1 MITSHSPLTCSVDI
15 STRKTRPARFA
26 LLLAAALDIG
36 LVGSAMA
43 QTASQLTEGSY
54 APPVIRAV
62 GGGIELPAVVGL
74 AAPAGA
80 ERLHVT
86 PSGLVVENALPDL
99 AEATAAVEARLKGKR
114 VSGADLFVIAQDLE
128 TAYVRAGFLLARV
141 SLPPQT
147 LKDGM
152 PLKLVVTDGYVA
164 AIDVSALPE
173 AVRGRVASILKPL
186 EGRSGLKKAE
196 LERRMLLAGDTPGLS
211 LRSTLRAGGAP
222 GATIIVIEGAY
233 APVSG
238 TIDLDNS
245 LSKEMG
251 RYSLNLGVDV
261 NGVLGLGETTY
272 VRLSGYPGAGDQSIF
287 GDDPRNRQIVAGFT
301 LPLGTDGVW
310 LNVEGVD
317 SKTHPTSDLGYT
329 MVDDYQRLSTRLGYG
344 WLRSRSANAS
354 TLIGLDVANESQ
366 KIDFAGTRS
375 DFSEDRLRVL
385 RLTQTG
391 DIILD
396 DGSRLSGN
404 GVFSV
409 GLDALGAR
417 QATAA
422 LPLSRDGAEPDF
434 RKFELSLSYAQGFA
448 GDRVQLSVAAR
459 AQTSFGDPLAAS
471 EQMSI
476 TGMDWVSGFNSG
488 EIQADAGA
496 VMRTELAFPVALP
509 ALELY
514 PGLGSVVSPYL
525 FAAGGIARL
534 EKASA
539 VEDEITRAGAF
550 GAGMR
555 LALSEKASPRSSTL
569 SLEYAHGTASGRKTE
584 DRFNLRFQV
593 GF

>member
-1 MITSHSPLTCSVDI
+1 MTRLPFSLTCS
-15 STRKTRPARFA
+15 SRYSARYGRPALLA
-26 LLLAAALDIG
+26 LLLASAIYPGFSSSAL
-36 LVGSAMA
+36 A
-43 QTASQLTEGSY
+43 QTASQLTQGSY
-54 APPVIRAV
+54 APPVIRSV

-80 ERLHVT
+80 DRVHVT
-86 PSGLVVENALPDL
+86 PSGILVENGLPDM
-99 AEATAAVEARLKGKR
+99 AEATAAVEARLKNKR

-128 TAYVRAGFLLARV
+128 SAYVRAGFLLARV
-141 SLPPQT
+141 TLPPQT
-147 LKDGM
+147 LRDGM

-173 AVRGRVASILKPL
+173 AVRDRVATVLKPL

-196 LERRMLLAGDTPGLS
+196 IERRLLLAGDTPGLS

-222 GATIIVIEGAY
+222 GATIIVIEGTY

-238 TIDLDNS
+238 SIALDNG

-251 RYSLNLGVDV
+251 RYSLSLGVDI
-261 NGVLGLGETTY
+261 NSVLGLGETTY
-272 VRLSGYPGAGDQSIF
+272 IRLSGYPGATDQNLFS
-287 GDDPRNRQIVAGFT
+287 DDPRNRQIIAGIT
-301 LPLGTDGVW
+301 LPLGTNGVW

-366 KIDFAGTRS
+366 KIDLAGTRT

-391 DIILD
+391 DVLLD
-396 DGSRLSGN
+396 NGGRLSGN
-404 GVFSV
+404 AVLSF

-434 RKFELSLSYAQGFA
+434 RKLELSLSYGQGFA
-448 GDRVQLSVAAR
+448 SDRIQFSLAAQM
-459 AQTSFGDPLAAS
+459 QTSFGDPLAAS

-488 EIQADAGA
+488 EIQADTGA
-496 VMRTELAFPVALP
+496 VMRAELAFPVALP
-509 ALELY
+509 ALEAY
-514 PGLGSVVSPYL
+514 PRLGSVVSPYL

-550 GAGMR
+550 GAGLR
-555 LALSEKASPRSSTL
+555 LALSEKASPRNSSL
-569 SLEYAHGTASGRKTE
+569 SLEYAHGAASGRNSE